1 MKLRALERQPANP
14 DGFDRERAELDKQVL
29 EQKRA
34 LAWDTWIRGRLASAK
49 VEVGG
54 QPASMTR

>member
-1 MKLRALERQPANP
+1 VVKTLERQPASP
-14 DGFDRERAELDKQVL
+14 DGFAAERAELEKQVL

-34 LAWDTWIRGRLASAK
+34 QAWENWIRGRLATAK

>member
-1 MKLRALERQPANP
+1 
-14 DGFDRERAELDKQVL
+14 VL
-29 EQKRA
+29 EQKRGQ
-34 LAWDTWIRGRLASAK
+34 AWENWIRGRLATAK

>member
-1 MKLRALERQPANP
+1 MGAVDTWDPGQYQRFAA
-14 DGFDRERAELDKQVL
+14 ERAELEKQVL

-34 LAWDTWIRGRLASAK
+34 QAWENWIRGRLATAK